1 MRIGIGIDTGGTCTD
16 GVIYDLDHK
25 KILDTAKTPTTKEN
39 LAVGIGNALDLLS
52 QDLLKQA
59 EVVALSTTLA
69 TNACVENKGG
79 RGKLIFLGME
89 EDNVRRVGKSFGLPM
104 DDNSL
109 IFISCRETL
118 QGEILEEPDWPA
130 VERQLQE
137 ELAGCQ
143 AVGIVELFAAGTG
156 GALEK
161 KTREIVERM
170 NLPAV
175 CGYELFQEKNVIGRG
190 AGALLNARLIF
201 VIARFL
207 KAVREAM
214 ELRQLKAPVV
224 IVRSDGSRMN
234 EEFSRKRPI
243 ETLLCGPVASV
254 MGAAELHHVRDGV
267 VIDMGGTTTD
277 ISIVE
282 DGVPIRSADGITVG
296 DWTIYVHGMY
306 VDTFGLGG
314 DSEVLLSNEGK
325 LSLGGCRIMPLSMA
339 AARFPHVRELLE
351 ADCRQ
356 EHPVNSWR
364 RHIYVGLRDISG
376 QKGFSSFEQRVAAA
390 FYQNPLNLEELERL
404 HGISLIPASL
414 NRLVQEGILIRC
426 GITPTDAMHVLGDYR
441 GYDSEAAEKGMALLA
456 LFAGKKTEE
465 LARAIYRMV
474 EKKLYCNVVRILLQH
489 QYPALSIG
497 GPGGE
502 LAAVIEGLYE
512 RAVKGQRDRLF
523 CLAFTCQVPLI
534 GVGGPIGVF
543 LGQVA
548 RLLGTQALLGPYAG
562 VANALGAVVGNVEVV
577 METEILPNPERDDF
591 RVFGNGEAFYAKTL
605 EEAREQAQES
615 ARRLAGAE
623 ALRRGAVEE
632 RLRFSTESELSQAPT
647 AYGDSIFLG
656 EKVRVRAYMEEG

>member
-16 GVIYDLDHK
+16 GVIYDLEHK
-25 KILDTAKTPTTKEN
+25 TILDTAKTPTTREN
-39 LAVGIGNALDLLS
+39 LAVGIGNALDQLS
-52 QDLLKQA
+52 GELLKQA

-89 EDNVRRVGKSFGLPM
+89 EENVRRVGKSFGLPM
-104 DDNSL
+104 EDGSL
-109 IFISCRETL
+109 IFIPCKETL
-118 QGEILEEPDWPA
+118 QGEILEEPDWAA
-130 VERQLQE
+130 VEQQLQE
-137 ELAGCQ
+137 ELRGCQ
-143 AVGIVELFAAGTG
+143 AVGIVELFASGTG

-161 KTREIVERM
+161 KTRDIVEKM

-201 VIARFL
+201 VIAEFL
-207 KAVREAM
+207 KAVREALA
-214 ELRQLKAPVV
+214 LRHLEAPVV
-224 IVRSDGSRMN
+224 IVRSDGSRMS
-234 EEFSRKRPI
+234 EEFSKKRPI

-254 MGAAELHHVRDGV
+254 MGAAELHCVADGV

-282 DGVPIRSADGITVG
+282 GGAPVRSQDGITVG
-296 DWTIYVHGMY
+296 DWTIYVHGMF

-314 DSEVLLSNEGK
+314 DSEVLLSNEGR

-339 AARFPHVRELLE
+339 AARFPHVKELLE
-351 ADCRQ
+351 EERRQ

-376 QKGFSSFEQRVAAA
+376 QKGFSSFEMRVAAA
-390 FYQNPLNLEELERL
+390 FYQNPLSLEELEKL

-441 GYDSEAAEKGMALLA
+441 GYDTEAAEKGMATLA
-456 LFAGKKTEE
+456 LFAGRKAGE
-465 LARAIYRMV
+465 LAREIYGMV
-474 EKKLYCNVVRILLQH
+474 EKKLYCNVVRVLLLH
-489 QYPALSIG
+489 QYPALSKRG
-497 GPGGE
+497 LGRE
-502 LAAVIEGLYE
+502 LELVIEGMYD
-512 RAVKGQRDRLF
+512 RAREGCTDGFFR
-523 CLAFTCQVPLI
+523 LAFTCQVPLI

-548 RLLGTQALLGPYAG
+548 SLLGTRALLGPYAG

-577 METEILPNPERDDF
+577 IDMEILPNPEKDDF
-591 RVFGNGEAFYAKTL
+591 RVFGNGEAFYAESL
-605 EEAREQAQES
+605 EEARQQAQEA
-615 ARRLAGAE
+615 ARRLAEAE
-623 ALRRGAVEE
+623 ALRRGAVGE
-632 RLRFSTESELSQAPT
+632 RLRFSVEAETSQAPT

-656 EKVRVRAYMEEG
+656 ERMRVRAFME